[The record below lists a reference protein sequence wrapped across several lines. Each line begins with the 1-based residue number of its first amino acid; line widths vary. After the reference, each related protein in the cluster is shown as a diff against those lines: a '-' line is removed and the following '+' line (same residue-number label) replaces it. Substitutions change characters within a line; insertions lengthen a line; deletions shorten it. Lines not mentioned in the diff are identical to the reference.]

1 MRNAIDIII
10 PVYNEGENII
20 NVIEPLRCLVKTPF
34 RILICYDYDED
45 NTLIALKEYQNAPL
59 VDILLV
65 KNQGAGVFGAV
76 TTGIEHSSAPAV
88 IIMPADDTFNAGII
102 DQMFHK
108 FQEGCQIVA
117 ASRFIPGGCM
127 EGCPWLK
134 ATLVRTAAFTLYY
147 IARLPTRDP
156 TSGFRLFSS
165 KVLEQ
170 IEIESAEGWAF
181 SLELLVKCHRR
192 GWQIGEV
199 PAKWFERTKGQSR
212 FQVLKWVPLYLR
224 WYFYA
229 LATTFLPSRLLKSR
243 NSLRSPGSQPTIN
256 R

>member
-1 MRNAIDIII
+1 MGQLDIII

-34 RILICYDYDED
+34 RILICYDQDED

-59 VDILLV
+59 VNIVLV
-65 KNQGAGVFGAV
+65 KNQGSGVFGAV
-76 TTGIEHSSAPAV
+76 TTGIEKSTAPAV
-88 IIMPADDTFNAGII
+88 IVMPADDTYNAGII
-102 DQMFHK
+102 DQMFQK
-108 FQEGCQIVA
+108 FTEGCEIVA

-147 IARLPTRDP
+147 FARLPTRDP
-156 TSGFRLFSS
+156 TSGFRLFSR

-170 IEIESAEGWAF
+170 IEIESPEGWAF

-192 GWQIGEV
+192 GWKIGEV
-199 PAKWFERTKGQSR
+199 PAKWFERTKGKSR
-212 FQVLKWVPLYLR
+212 FQVFKWVPLYLR

-229 LATTFLPSRLLKSR
+229 LATTFVPPRL
-243 NSLRSPGSQPTIN
+243 LRSPTS
-256 R
+256 